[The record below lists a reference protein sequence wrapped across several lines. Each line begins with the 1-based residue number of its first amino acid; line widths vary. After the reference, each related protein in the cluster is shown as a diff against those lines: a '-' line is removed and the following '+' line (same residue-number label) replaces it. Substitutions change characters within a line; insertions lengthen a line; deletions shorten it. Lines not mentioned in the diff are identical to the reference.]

1 MSRRIAYLFGIVLAA
16 LVQAR
21 LLPELG
27 FERTLNL
34 PAILLFVTASLERR
48 TLALAA
54 ATAAGLTLD
63 LTLLRPLGLSSLSL
77 VAGVIV
83 ASQVRGAGDALLLRR
98 TAALFVGLLA
108 SSAAVSVLSSGQS
121 GLIGEGPVALGLNL
135 LVGAALSWVGLRR
148 RSRFQL
154 DRSLRG

>member
-1 MSRRIAYLFGIVLAA
+1 MSRRIGYLFGIVLAA

-63 LTLLRPLGLSSLSL
+63 LTLLRPVGLSSLSL

>member
-1 MSRRIAYLFGIVLAA
+1 MSRRIGYLFGIVLAA

-27 FERTLNL
+27 LERTLNL

-63 LTLLRPLGLSSLSL
+63 LTLLRPVGLSSLSL

>member
-1 MSRRIAYLFGIVLAA
+1 MSRRIGYLFGIVLAA

-27 FERTLNL
+27 LERTLNL

>member
-1 MSRRIAYLFGIVLAA
+1 MSRRIGYLFGIVLAA